1 MSEKRSGLGKGLSAL
16 IPSAAEAETTYR
28 EVGPDEIRPNPR
40 QPRRIFDDLA
50 LEELAASITEVG
62 VLQPLVVSE
71 AEDGG
76 YILLAGER
84 RLRASRL
91 AGLASVPVVVRPDMG
106 EERLLSDALVENIQR
121 EQLRPLEEAAA
132 YQELVD
138 AFGLTHA
145 QIAER
150 VGKSRVTIT
159 NALRLLGLPAAV
171 QGLVDRGE
179 LSAGHARAIAGIDD
193 RAFAEHVARRA
204 AEEGWSVRQV
214 EDAARMRQESDAPKP
229 TMVRELRPP
238 AISELEERLAERLGT
253 KVKISHK
260 GEKGR
265 VTIDYASLDD
275 LEKISKFFYGR

>member
-1 MSEKRSGLGKGLSAL
+1 SLHAALPIWSQDLSRRHSPLGETVGSSLLRGADRDIRTHVAGSHRLPSPGIRVPGPPRGRRSMSEKRSGLGKGLSAL
-16 IPSAAEAETTYR
+16 IPSAAEAEATYR
-28 EVGPDEIRPNPR
+28 AVGPDEIRPNPR

-106 EERLLSDALVENIQR
+106 EERLLSDALVENSQR

-138 AFGLTHA
+138 
-145 QIAER
+145 
-150 VGKSRVTIT
+150 
-159 NALRLLGLPAAV
+159 
-171 QGLVDRGE
+171 
-179 LSAGHARAIAGIDD
+179 
-193 RAFAEHVARRA
+193 
-204 AEEGWSVRQV
+204 
-214 EDAARMRQESDAPKP
+214 
-229 TMVRELRPP
+229 
-238 AISELEERLAERLGT
+238 
-253 KVKISHK
+253 
-260 GEKGR
+260 
-265 VTIDYASLDD
+265 
-275 LEKISKFFYGR
+275 